1 VPNVVHRTQGAA
13 VALIEGNHLKA
24 AVIPVTIPGI
34 EPGWVYSQSVNAGA
48 QEKWGFTVVISVE
61 QPISTTTTTT
71 TTPSISGISG
81 ITP

>member
-1 VPNVVHRTQGAA
+1 VVHRTQGAA